1 MAIAMFVAIELDEGF
16 IKSYRKKQ
24 AEEFFFNYE
33 SDGYWNMELPSRF
46 LGTKLDKSKVIK
58 KIWLAKPDALP
69 SPVKSAKVFRLAR
82 GNGVM
87 LLELEF
93 EAHQVDDVVRFRK
106 LSSPQLRKILRG
118 FDLESALDVRNAI
131 YPVIGSIVPES
142 DEWTPAIKDG
152 WAHVQGGHV
161 EKVLLEQII
170 ARVAIE
176 KSFLSW
182 LIRSDKRFRSPVG
195 LWLIRHWPVQLLTDW
210 RDVSDQYSLLRESL
224 NLPAVRA
231 ELIDNGKSWWN
242 SVTATLGVLALIAA
256 LVGIYL

>member
-1 MAIAMFVAIELDEGF
+1 MFLAIELDEAF
-16 IKSYRKKQ
+16 INSYRKKQ
-24 AEEFFFNYE
+24 AEELFFPYD
-33 SDGYWNMELPSRF
+33 SDSYWNMELPSRF

-69 SPVKSAKVFRLAR
+69 SPVKGAKVFRLAR

-131 YPVIGSIVPES
+131 YPVIGSIVPDY

-161 EKVLLEQII
+161 EKILLEQII
-170 ARVAIE
+170 ARVSIE
-176 KSFLSW
+176 RSFLSW
-182 LIRSDKRFRSPVG
+182 VIRSKKRFRSPVG

-210 RDVSDQYSLLRESL
+210 REVSDQYSMLRESL
-224 NLPAVRA
+224 NIPAVRS
-231 ELIDNGKSWWN
+231 ELIENGKSWWS
-242 SVTATLGVLALIAA
+242 SVTATLGMLALIAA

>member
-1 MAIAMFVAIELDEGF
+1 MAIAMFVAFELEGSS
-16 IKSYRKKQ
+16 IKRYRKKT
-24 AEEFFFNYE
+24 AEEFFYPYH
-33 SDGYWNMELPSRF
+33 SDSYWNMELPSRF
-46 LGTKLDKSKVIK
+46 LGTKLDKSKVIR
-58 KIWLAKPDALP
+58 KIWLAKPDALL

-93 EAHQVDDVVRFRK
+93 ETHQVDEVARYRK
-106 LSSPQLRKILRG
+106 LSSPQLRKALRA
-118 FDLESALDVRNAI
+118 FNLEATLDVRNAI

-142 DEWTPAIKDG
+142 DEWKPATKDG

-182 LIRSDKRFRSPVG
+182 IIRSDKRFRSPVG

-210 RDVSDQYSLLRESL
+210 RDVSDQYALLRESL
-224 NLPAVRA
+224 NLPSVRA
-231 ELIDNGKSWWN
+231 ELIENGKSWWS
-242 SVTATLGVLALIAA
+242 SVTATLGALALIAA

>member
-1 MAIAMFVAIELDEGF
+1 MAIAMFLAIELEESF
-16 IKSYRKKQ
+16 IKNYRKKQ
-24 AEEFFFNYE
+24 AKEFFSIYD
-33 SDGYWNMELPSRF
+33 SDSYWNMDLPSRF
-46 LGTKLDKSKVIK
+46 LGTKLDKSKVIR

-69 SPVKSAKVFRLAR
+69 SPVKSAKVFRLAK

-93 EAHQVDDVVRFRK
+93 EAHQVEAVARYRK
-106 LSSPQLRKILRG
+106 LSSPQLRNILRA
-118 FDLESALDVRNAI
+118 FDLESSLDVRNAI
-131 YPVIGSIVPES
+131 YPVIGSIVPEY

-152 WAHVQGGHV
+152 WAHVQGGYV
-161 EKVLLEQII
+161 EKVLLEQMI

-182 LIRSDKRFRSPVG
+182 IIRSDKRFRSPVG

-210 RDVSDQYSLLRESL
+210 RGISDQYCMLRESL

-231 ELIDNGKSWWN
+231 ELIENGKSWWN
-242 SVTATLGVLALIAA
+242 SVTATVGVLALIAA